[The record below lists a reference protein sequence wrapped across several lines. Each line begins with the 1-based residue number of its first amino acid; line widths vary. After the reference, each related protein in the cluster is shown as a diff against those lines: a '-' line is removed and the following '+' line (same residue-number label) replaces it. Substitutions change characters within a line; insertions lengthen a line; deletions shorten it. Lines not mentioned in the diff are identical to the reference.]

1 MSTFGLML
9 SSAIF
14 AGAGWTS
21 LRFVIWNSVV
31 AIISLYIAGR
41 ATGHL
46 SGVTD
51 RNIGL
56 WHGIATFGMCFV
68 STIVVLSVLLRTTAP
83 YSARAGSTMVAPNV
97 LSVAVGSSWVLWC
110 AMILGFIGAAIGGSH
125 AAGRNVGAV
134 HKTTVEQQPD
144 IRRVA

>member
-1 MSTFGLML
+1 
-9 SSAIF
+9 
-14 AGAGWTS
+14 
-21 LRFVIWNSVV
+21 
-31 AIISLYIAGR
+31 
-41 ATGHL
+41 
-46 SGVTD
+46 
-51 RNIGL
+51 L